1 MSYPLKQGL
10 KRFLGGLFEK
20 NTSQVK
26 VGYPLKQGLK
36 QKSVFVLICF
46 ILLLK

>member
-36 QKSVFVLICF
+36 PSREKSIKVT
-46 ILLLK
+46 